1 MSRHHDT
8 SGPRPKYYLSIQAAA
23 DRADVSTDT
32 VRRMIAA
39 GRLRAYRF
47 GGQIRIA
54 IEDFDLAMRPLR

>member
-1 MSRHHDT
+1 MNRYDDST
-8 SGPRPKYYLSIQAAA
+8 RPKPQYYLSIQAAA
-23 DRADVSTDT
+23 ERASVSTDT
-32 VRRMIAA
+32 VRRMIAT